1 MKKLLMGNHTVSWG
15 AMLARAQVIAAY
27 PITPQTQIVEE
38 LATLCAEGKAKAQF
52 IKVESEHSALASCI
66 GASAAGARAFTATS
80 SQGLALMHELLHWAA
95 GARLPIV
102 MANVNRAM
110 APGWNIWTEQTD
122 SLAQRDTGW
131 IQFYCENNQEI
142 LDSIIQAYKIS
153 ETVSLPSMIV
163 LDAFFLS
170 HTTEPVEIP
179 PQELVDKFLPP
190 YKPQYK
196 LDPKE
201 PHAFGGLSS
210 TEYYYELRYKIQ
222 KAMERA
228 KEVIEETDEKFNQ
241 IFERKY
247 GLIEEIETSDAEV
260 ILVTS
265 STITSTARFV
275 TEQLR
280 KTGKKIGLLK
290 VRVFRPFPSSEIR
303 DALSNCEKVAV
314 IDRNISFGSGGI
326 FASEIKSAIQ
336 KMGKQPVIFPFIAGL
351 GGRDITVPQ
360 IEEMINYTFENAKPK
375 EEILWRGLKYENI

>member
-1 MKKLLMGNHTVSWG
+1 MRKLLMGNHTVSWG
-15 AMLARAQVIAAY
+15 AMLSRAQVIAAY

-38 LATLCAEGKAKAQF
+38 LANLCAEGKAKAQF

-66 GASAAGARAFTATS
+66 GASASGARAFTATS
-80 SQGLALMHELLHWAA
+80 SQGLALMHELLHWTT

-102 MANVNRAM
+102 MTNVNRAM

-131 IQFYCENNQEI
+131 LQFYCENNQEI

-153 ETVSLPSMIV
+153 EQICLPSMIV

-170 HTTEPVEIP
+170 HTSEPVEIP
-179 PQELVDKFLPP
+179 PQELVDEFLPP
-190 YKPQYK
+190 YKPKYK

-222 KAMERA
+222 KAMDEA
-228 KEVIEETDEKFNQ
+228 KKVIAETGKEFGKLFG
-241 IFERKY
+241 RKY
-247 GLIEEIETSDAEV
+247 GLIEEIATDDAEV
-260 ILVTS
+260 VLVTS
-265 STITSTARFV
+265 STVTSTARFV
-275 TEQLR
+275 IDKMR
-280 KTGKKIGLLK
+280 KGGKKVGILK
-290 VRVFRPFPSSEIR
+290 VRVFRPFPDDEIR
-303 DALSNCEKVAV
+303 TALSKCRKVAV
-314 IDRNISFGSGGI
+314 IDRNISFGRGGI

-336 KMGKQPVIFPFIAGL
+336 KMERQPIVFPFIAGL
-351 GGRDITVPQ
+351 GGRDITIPQ
-360 IEEMINYTFENAKPK
+360 IEEAVNYAFENEKPE